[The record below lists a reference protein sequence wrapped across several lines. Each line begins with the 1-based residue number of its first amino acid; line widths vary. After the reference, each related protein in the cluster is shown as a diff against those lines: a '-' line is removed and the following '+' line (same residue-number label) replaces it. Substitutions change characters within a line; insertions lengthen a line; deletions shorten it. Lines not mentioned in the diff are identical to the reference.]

1 MARQIFSNNAS
12 SLLAT
17 GISDIDTTIQVE
29 VGYGVYFPDP
39 GASEYFLVTL
49 ENSLGDFEICRCTA
63 RAGDLL
69 TVVRAQE
76 GTAAQAWTGG
86 LARVELRNTK
96 GSMETFLQREGDAM
110 SGDLDMQGFE
120 VQNAVLA
127 TPDIQGGTTQG
138 TVLKA
143 SDGGAGNQMQIP
155 DGGGA
160 PTVGGTA
167 VVLESTPLLPL
178 MPTGAIIMW
187 YGALGSVPSGWQ
199 LCDGTNGTPDLR
211 DKFVVGAG
219 GAYAPDDTGGE
230 ATTNIN
236 LNTGAAGGHDH
247 GALTGAE
254 VLTASMIP
262 SHSHTIYGN
271 SSVGSFGNTQGL
283 ANVGSKV
290 AGDGGGT
297 GAYMTVTGSGVQI
310 IGNSAGGNDPHDH
323 SIAAEADHTHTVTD
337 TQTNLPPYY
346 AIYYIMKV

>member
-1 MARQIFSNNAS
+1 MARQIFANNAS

-17 GISDIDTTIQVE
+17 SISDLDTIIQVE
-29 VGYGVYFPDP
+29 VGFGTFFPSP
-39 GASEYFLVTL
+39 GASEYFIVTL
-49 ENSLGDFEICRCTA
+49 ENSAGDIEVCRCTS
-63 RAGDLL
+63 RTGDLL
-69 TVVRAQE
+69 TVVRGQE
-76 GTAAQAWTGG
+76 GTPAAAWTGG

-96 GSMETFLQREGDAM
+96 GSMEVFLQREGDAM
-110 SGDLDMQGFE
+110 TGPLDMQTNE

-127 TPDIQGGTTQG
+127 TPDIQGGTTEG

-143 SDGGAGNQMQIP
+143 SDGGSGNEIVIP

-160 PTVGGTA
+160 PTVGGSPM
-167 VVLESTPLLPL
+167 VLGSTPILPL
-178 MPTGAIIMW
+178 FPTGAIIMW
-187 YGALGSVPSGWQ
+187 YGALGSVPGGWQ

-219 GAYAPDDTGGE
+219 GAYAPDATGGE

-236 LNTGAAGGHDH
+236 VSTGADGGHDH

-262 SHSHTIYGN
+262 VHSHTLYGN
-271 SSVGSFGNTQGL
+271 SSSGSFGNTQGL
-283 ANVGSKV
+283 GNVGAKV
-290 AGDGGGT
+290 AGEGGGT
-297 GAYMTVTGSGVQI
+297 AAYMTVNGSGTQL
-310 IGNSAGGNDPHDH
+310 IGNSTGGTDPHDH
-323 SIAAEADHTHTVTD
+323 SIAAEPDHTHTVTD